1 METNLNVDTFGSN
14 LKIRQT
20 IGYFAALIVIGLS
33 IATLGPTI
41 PYLADNTASSL
52 NRISVLFSA
61 RSLGYLLG
69 SLGIGRLYD
78 RLAGHRL
85 IASLLLVLGVTM
97 ALTPLISF
105 LWLLVVVLL
114 LLGISEG
121 GADVGSNTLLIWV
134 HGRKVGPYMNGL
146 HFFFGFGAFLAPIII
161 AQTLLMTGDIQF
173 GYWLVASIAL
183 PVAIWFFRTPS
194 PVPSDQVK
202 PEGGDELNIPLV
214 VLITLFFFLYVS
226 AEASFSGWIYTYTT
240 AMDLGDAQQAAYLT
254 SAFWGS
260 FTLGRLIGIPLAT
273 RLRPRTMI
281 MVDLIG
287 CLISITLLLIGSSN
301 IILVVIATLG
311 VGLSMASLFPAML
324 VLAERRMRLSGMVTR
339 WFFVGAGLGGM
350 FLPWLIGQL
359 FVGIGPQVTMILI
372 AADLFLVLVIALV
385 VIRFPQ
391 RRRVV
396 ART

>member
-1 METNLNVDTFGSN
+1 VDNVSTPKTQANN

-20 IGYFAALIVIGLS
+20 IGYFGALIAIGLS
-33 IATLGPTI
+33 IATLGPTL

-52 NRISVLFSA
+52 NQISVLFSA

-78 RLAGHRL
+78 RLSGHRL

-105 LWLLVVVLL
+105 LWLLVAVLFI
-114 LLGISEG
+114 LGISEG
-121 GADVGSNTLLIWV
+121 GTDVGSNTLLIWV

-161 AQTLLMTGDIQF
+161 AQTLLLTADIQL
-173 GYWLVASIAL
+173 GYWLVAIFAL
-183 PVAIWFFRTPS
+183 PVAIWFFSTPS
-194 PVPSDQVK
+194 PIPSDQVK
-202 PEGGDELNIPLV
+202 SEREGGENNVLV

-240 AMDLGDAQQAAYLT
+240 TMNLGDVQQAAYLT
-254 SAFWGS
+254 SAFWGA
-260 FTLGRLIGIPLAT
+260 FTLGRLLGVPLAT
-273 RLRPRTMI
+273 RMRPRKMI
-281 MVDLIG
+281 IIDLIG
-287 CLISITLLLIGSSN
+287 CLLSISLMLFSSQN
-301 IILVVIATLG
+301 IVLVVIATLG
-311 VGLSMASLFPAML
+311 VGLSMASLFPTML
-324 VLAERRMRLSGMVTR
+324 VLAERRMRLTGRITR

-359 FVGIGPQVTMILI
+359 FVGIGPQVTMVLI
-372 AADLFLVLVIALV
+372 AIDLLLVLVIALS
-385 VIRFPQ
+385 VIRFPM
-391 RRRVV
+391 RRRSSSQ
-396 ART
+396 A